1 MHVVVPVFE
10 FSLCIFETGSP
21 VSQAGLQLP
30 AAQDDLVTLL
40 LCLLSAVTVGAHHH
54 ARFKKGFAINYAE

>member
-1 MHVVVPVFE
+1 MWLCQFWSFLCVFE
-10 FSLCIFETGSP
+10 IGSP

-30 AAQDDLVTLL
+30 AAQDDHVTLF
-40 LCLLSAVTVGAHHH
+40 CLLSAVTVGAHHH